1 MIINIIIADDHQLF
15 IDGIKSILNK
25 SIDIKTIGEA
35 KNGLEVIKL
44 LENGM
49 KPDVI
54 LTDIRMPIMDG
65 ISLTKIVSQDYPDIK
80 VLALSM
86 YDQTADVI
94 DMLNAGAK
102 GYVTK
107 NVEKK
112 ELIKALNTIIKDKFF
127 FSENLPKDIYD
138 WFKAGQVSTKKNTL
152 TKREIEILNLVA
164 KGRTSIQIAKELS
177 LSKFTVDT
185 HRKNIHKKLGIKT
198 NTGLVNY
205 TLKNLK

>member
-127 FSENLPKDIYD
+127 FSENLPKDIYN